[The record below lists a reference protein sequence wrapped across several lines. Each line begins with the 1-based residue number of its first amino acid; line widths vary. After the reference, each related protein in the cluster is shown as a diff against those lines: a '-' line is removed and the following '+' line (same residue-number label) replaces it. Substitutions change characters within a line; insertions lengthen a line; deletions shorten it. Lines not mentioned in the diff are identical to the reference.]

1 MDQFEL
7 DIYSYLNALAA
18 GELQGSNPTSDRWL
32 SGKSLGFISLILA
45 VLAAGAHFS
54 DIENPE
60 RASLCQ
66 DLGVSSVHYST
77 PNRRVTYCVQNR
89 DRSRRSGWPTS
100 YFALPRISFRRSY
113 CLGARFRITASLML
127 HGLC

>member
-18 GELQGSNPTSDRWL
+18 GELQGSNQTSDRWL

-66 DLGVSSVHYST
+66 DFGVSSVHYST
-77 PNRRVTYCVQNR
+77 LNR
-89 DRSRRSGWPTS
+89 
-100 YFALPRISFRRSY
+100 
-113 CLGARFRITASLML
+113 
-127 HGLC
+127 